1 MPSYTLAQK
10 IRRQLR
16 YIPISYYIFGLA
28 VRHKFTSAGYITLA
42 PGLPLP
48 KIINRGGEIHV
59 GNIGLFPGVRF
70 ECMQG
75 ARISIGKGTYLNRNT
90 HIVAAESVSIGQD
103 CKIAWD
109 VLIMDTDQ
117 HGLQPGQEAV
127 AKPVTIENNVWIG
140 ARSIILKGV
149 TVGHNSVVAAGAIV
163 TKDVPPFS
171 VVANPPARV
180 IRSLA

>member
-149 TVGHNSVVAAGAIV
+149 TIGHNSVVAAGAIV